1 MELWRVLGATA
12 LGIGGLLLVLV
23 AMAQARDSALPSGR
37 RDRHDTSVRVARTA
51 MIGVSVVTMTVLLV
65 LTVLPQFAVWA
76 LTAAVWLILI
86 TLFLS
91 G

>member
-1 MELWRVLGATA
+1 
-12 LGIGGLLLVLV
+12 
-23 AMAQARDSALPSGR
+23 
-37 RDRHDTSVRVARTA
+37 VARTA